1 VEHPL
6 PSPDAFSCRGRT
18 CGPDATTA
26 LGARAA
32 ALLKGGETI
41 LLWGPLGAGKTL
53 FVQGLCRALGV
64 GGAEVGSPTFTLVN
78 TYEGPLT
85 VHHLDLYRLD
95 AASDLHDLGLDA
107 ILDEVEAG
115 AAVLL
120 CEWPDPLLD
129 WVGERLELLIL
140 PDDAPDVR
148 RWHLRG
154 TPAVPAAWSALLEET
169 A

>member
-1 VEHPL
+1 MEHPI
-6 PSPDAFSCRGRT
+6 PAPDAFPCRGRT
-18 CGPDATTA
+18 GSPDATAA

-32 ALLKGGETI
+32 ALLRGGEAI

-64 GGAEVGSPTFTLVN
+64 GGDEVASPTFTLVN

-107 ILDEVEAG
+107 ILDEVESG

-129 WVGERLELLIL
+129 WLGDRLEFLVL
-140 PDDAPDVR
+140 PGDAPDAR

-154 TPAVPAAWSALLEET
+154 TPGVPAAWRALLEDSP
-169 A
+169 